1 MDSTY
6 LLIFGE
12 LKLDLQRRQ
21 HGQGGVLLL
30 VEHGD
35 NGLVAARVF
44 RVRIDIVGA
53 DIRGH
58 KVSNGGSHL
67 ADLDFPF
74 GSSVKVR
81 VSTMTTAAAATV
93 SFGKLDLDLDGNIVS
108 EAQGPESPLDLG
120 EVLNEIGVL
129 NAEELDDTAES
140 SVSCSEPILGGIC
153 VSYYDLSDFLVF

>member
-6 LLIFGE
+6 LLVFGE
-12 LKLDLQRRQ
+12 LELDLQRRQ

-35 NGLVAARVF
+35 NGLVAARVL

-53 DIRGH
+53 DVRGH
-58 KVSNGGSHL
+58 EVSNGGSHL

-74 GSSVKVR
+74 GSSDKVR
-81 VSTMTTAAAATV
+81 VSTMTSAAAATV
-93 SFGKLDLDLDGNIVS
+93 SFGKLDLDMDGDVVS
-108 EAQGPESPLDLG
+108 EAQGLKSPLDLG
-120 EVLNEIGVL
+120 KVLDEIGVL
-129 NAEELDDTAES
+129 NAEELDNTAES

-153 VSYYDLSDFLVF
+153 VPHYDLSYFLVF